1 MGPAHRSAPGRGP
14 PPARQGRGG
23 GAGACRRGARAAR
36 GWNEPRFARRPRVA
50 RRLRRPAEATG
61 LAAPAKMT
69 RGSVSA
75 VVVTLNEEERL
86 RACLENLTWADE
98 LVVVDAESSDKTGQ
112 IAREFTDRV
121 WVRPWPG
128 FAAQK
133 NFALEQATS
142 DWILSVDADEEVSPE
157 LREEIR
163 AVLGRPGEGA
173 DGYRVP
179 RRNIFWGRWVR
190 HGGLYPD
197 WQLPVFPPGRGR
209 FVGPAVH
216 ESGGGAGAVG
226 GLRAPPL
233 HRSHRGGA
241 GLLAPADRDSPLAAR
256 AGGRSR
262 GPARPSAP
270 AR

>member
-1 MGPAHRSAPGRGP
+1 
-14 PPARQGRGG
+14 
-23 GAGACRRGARAAR
+23 
-36 GWNEPRFARRPRVA
+36 
-50 RRLRRPAEATG
+50 
-61 LAAPAKMT
+61 MT

-86 RACLENLTWADE
+86 RACLESLTWADE

-197 WQLPVFPPGRGR
+197 WQLRFFRRGRGR
-209 FVGPAVH
+209 FVDQAVH
-216 ESGGGAGAVG
+216 ESVEVTGTVGRLGA
-226 GLRAPPL
+226 PL
-233 HRSHRGGA
+233 VHRSYRGVA
-241 GLLAPADRDSPLAAR
+241 DFLARADRYSTLAAEAWIRSGRPARLFDLVWRPLGRFLGMYVAR
-256 AGGRSR
+256 AGFLDGWRGFLLASLYAYYVFIRSAKVWER
-262 GPARPSAP
+262 ARD
-270 AR
+270 

>member
-1 MGPAHRSAPGRGP
+1 MNRGRRHTAGP
-14 PPARQGRGG
+14 PLSQ
-23 GAGACRRGARAAR
+23 
-36 GWNEPRFARRPRVA
+36 
-50 RRLRRPAEATG
+50 ATG

-86 RACLENLTWADE
+86 RACLESLTWADE

-197 WQLPVFPPGRGR
+197 WQLRFFRRGRGR
-209 FVGPAVH
+209 FVDQAVH
-216 ESGGGAGAVG
+216 ESVEVTGTVGPLGG
-226 GLRAPPL
+226 PPG
-233 HRSHRGGA
+233 HRGYRGGA
-241 GLLAPADRDSPLAAR
+241 ACLARADRLTTVPATAGYRAGAAARSSRAASR
-256 AGGRSR
+256 AGGRV
-262 GPARPSAP
+262 
-270 AR
+270 